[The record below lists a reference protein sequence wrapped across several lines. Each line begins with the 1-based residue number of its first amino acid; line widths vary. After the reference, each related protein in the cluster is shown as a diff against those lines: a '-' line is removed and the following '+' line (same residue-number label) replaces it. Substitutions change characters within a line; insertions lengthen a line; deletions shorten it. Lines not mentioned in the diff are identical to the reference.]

1 MPFIDVSVKERKGGS
16 VAKFKV
22 EAEVTDLF
30 KKVVA
35 KAITKYLRKTSSDE
49 QVALTQKMESVA
61 DRYSCGDLLFDDSH
75 HLSKKLVQK
84 QALTCESQIEKSY
97 YNSTS
102 RGLKLKD
109 LCIHCG
115 EMGGEGFLLDT
126 DQLKERCLS
135 KGYNCYP
142 ICVSCLD
149 DGKKV
154 EHNGPQNKLEA
165 RKEKERMAKKKE
177 STK

>member
-1 MPFIDVSVKERKGGS
+1 MAKEVGLKS
-16 VAKFKV
+16 W
-22 EAEVTDLF
+22 DS
-30 KKVVA
+30 KKVRCFLTCCFCGKRRCIYSKVDEDY
-35 KAITKYLRKTSSDE
+35 KAAE
-49 QVALTQKMESVA
+49 VALTQKMESVA

-109 LCIHCG
+109 ICIHCG

-126 DQLKERCLS
+126 DQLKKRCLS
-135 KGYNCYP
+135 KGYKCYP
-142 ICVSCLD
+142 ICVICLD

-165 RKEKERMAKKKE
+165 RKEKEMMAKKK
-177 STK
+177 K